1 MKKNTI
7 QFIAIS
13 VMFIFVACNDAA
25 TEKTSEKTQESNSAG
40 DSKNVQIIDSAKKTT
55 VTIGPEGVSVKS
67 KNNDVE
73 VKTSG
78 VNVGTKDVKVDI
90 KSGK

>member
-13 VMFIFVACNDAA
+13 VMFLFVACSDAG
-25 TEKTSEKTQESNSAG
+25 TKETSEKTKESNTTE
-40 DSKNVQIIDSAKKTT
+40 DSKNVQIVDSAKKTT